1 MAETNLKTRQFSIS
15 RGTLKVERQQKI
27 KDAELADLVAELA
40 ILTTMMILVTMLRTD
55 LTLITQMVLMMTI
68 YKKMNFIVMTITIY
82 AWMDTMIQKVSLLW
96 MWVIE
101 MSLADA
107 IKLDICSISRVTA
120 SRTLQRRTVYVN
132 ALICYHNLMSFT
144 PMISLELRL

>member
-15 RGTLKVERQQKI
+15 RGTLKVEQQQKI

-82 AWMDTMIQKVSLLW
+82 A
-96 MWVIE
+96 
-101 MSLADA
+101 
-107 IKLDICSISRVTA
+107 
-120 SRTLQRRTVYVN
+120 
-132 ALICYHNLMSFT
+132 
-144 PMISLELRL
+144 